1 MVKKIRWLK
10 IMIKAFIPVFCI
22 YPIHLF
28 SKIIILSLPDLKYH
42 FYVIDMFGFIPSF
55 VLISMA
61 LWLYLKSQKSK
72 QDMAIKIFR
81 ISIFTSITI
90 LLLFKFWNSIY
101 IGTGLSFD
109 KPMIILLAI
118 FTFFNTISSLGHS
131 KWFSFLALISNEN
144 SLKENIVSVF
154 SLVGSP
160 LLLIDTIPAF
170 PLGMGVVGGIGLR
183 DGLNIMLITLT
194 FYSLISYLINRLV
207 AIIKI

>member
-1 MVKKIRWLK
+1 MVKKIRWLR

-42 FYVIDMFGFIPSF
+42 FYVIDIFGFIPSF

-61 LWLYLKSQKSK
+61 LLYLKSQKSK

-81 ISIFTSITI
+81 ISIFTAITI
-90 LLLFKFWNSIY
+90 FLLFKFWNSIY
-101 IGTGLSFD
+101 ISTGLSFD

-118 FTFFNTISSLGHS
+118 FTFFNAISSLGHS
-131 KWFSFLALISNEN
+131 KWFSFLTLISNEN
-144 SLKENIVSVF
+144 SLKENIVSIF
-154 SLVGSP
+154 SLVGFP

-170 PLGMGVVGGIGLR
+170 PLGMGVVGGMGLR

>member
-1 MVKKIRWLK
+1 V
-10 IMIKAFIPVFCI
+10 IKAFIPVFCI

-42 FYVIDMFGFIPSF
+42 FYVIDIFGFIPSF

-81 ISIFTSITI
+81 IKIFRISIFMVITI

-170 PLGMGVVGGIGLR
+170 PLGMGVVGGMGLR

-194 FYSLISYLINRLV
+194 FYSLISYLINRSFG
-207 AIIKI
+207 IIKI